1 MKLVNA
7 GKTKNVYVLADGS
20 FLLEF
25 KDDVTGVDG
34 VFDPGANQ
42 VGLTIKGAGQAGLR
56 LSKHFFEL
64 LKAKGIPTHYLS
76 ADLDRGTMQVKPGEV
91 FGKGI
96 EVICRFRAVGSFL
109 RRYGAYV
116 TEGQPLDALVEV
128 TIKDDARQDPL
139 INPDALEMLGILSPG
154 EYEVLKG
161 LTQKISRMIK
171 EELASK
177 GLELYDIKLEF
188 GRDEA
193 GQIML
198 IDEISGGNM
207 RVYKEGAFV
216 DPIKLQELLLED

>member
-1 MKLVNA
+1 MKLLTE
-7 GKTKNVYVLADGS
+7 GKTKNVYVLADGNY
-20 FLLEF
+20 LLEF

-42 VGLTIKGAGQAGLR
+42 VGLTIAGAGQAGLK
-56 LSKHFFEL
+56 LSKYFFEL
-64 LKAKGIPTHYLS
+64 LNAKGIPTHYLS
-76 ADLDRGTMQVKPGEV
+76 ADLARNTMTVRPAQV

-139 INPDALEMLGILSPG
+139 INPDALAMLGILTQE

-161 LTQKISRMIK
+161 LTQRISRIIK
-171 EELASK
+171 EELAAK

-188 GRDEA
+188 GRDAA
-193 GQIML
+193 GSIML

-207 RVYKEGAFV
+207 RVYRGETQVG
-216 DPIKLQELLLED
+216 PIELQRLILEE